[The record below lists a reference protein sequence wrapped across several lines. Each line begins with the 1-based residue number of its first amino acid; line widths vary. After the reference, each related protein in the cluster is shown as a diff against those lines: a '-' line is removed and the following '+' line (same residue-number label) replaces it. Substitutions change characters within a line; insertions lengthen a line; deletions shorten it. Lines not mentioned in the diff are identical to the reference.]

1 MNIFITGGTSGM
13 GAALAKQ
20 YLSEG
25 HRVGVCGRSV
35 ERFAKTKE
43 TLFEGLTQNL
53 FFFPVDVSDYEALK
67 NAVEQF
73 IGSGK
78 LDVMV
83 AGAAIP
89 TGKKSR
95 EPNFSVAKEM
105 FKINCL
111 GVINTFQV
119 AFDFMRNRGG
129 GQIAA
134 ISSVAAYS
142 GFPGVAPYSASKAF
156 VKNLCESYALDWKHF
171 GISVTCICPGFV
183 DTPFT
188 QINNHKMP
196 FLMSAEKAAQLIKRA
211 IERKKFLYVFPWRM
225 HVIVVIFSIIPRSLY
240 RRIMNF
246 KMFNYSS

>member
-13 GAALAKQ
+13 GAALAKL
-20 YLSEG
+20 YLEAG

-35 ERFAKTKE
+35 ERFAKAKE
-43 TLFEGLTQNL
+43 TLFGEQSNNL
-53 FFFPVDVSDYEALK
+53 FFYQVDVSDYQQLK
-67 NAVEQF
+67 IAVENF
-73 IGSGK
+73 LAGGDLHLMI
-78 LDVMV
+78 

-95 EPNFSVAKEM
+95 VPD
-105 FKINCL
+105 FKIAEEMLKINGL
-111 GVINTFQV
+111 GVINTFHV
-119 AFDFMRNRGG
+119 AFDCMRNKG
-129 GQIAA
+129 GQVAA
-134 ISSVAAYS
+134 ISSVAAFN

-171 GISVTCICPGFV
+171 GIFVTCICPGFV

-196 FLMSAEKAAQLIKRA
+196 FLMSAEKAARLIKKS

-225 HVIVVIFSIIPRSLY
+225 YLIVVIFSVIPRSVY
-240 RRIMNF
+240 RRLMSL